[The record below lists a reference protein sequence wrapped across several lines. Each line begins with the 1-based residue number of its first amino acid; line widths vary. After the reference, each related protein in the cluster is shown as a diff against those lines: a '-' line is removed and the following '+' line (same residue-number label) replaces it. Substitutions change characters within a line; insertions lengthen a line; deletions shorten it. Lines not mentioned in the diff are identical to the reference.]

1 MPEGTLAERH
11 DMIETLPT
19 DRGDQAIRISRTT
32 AEDRFV

>member
-1 MPEGTLAERH
+1 MPQTPLAEHH

-32 AEDRFV
+32 AEDRFE